1 MERLQQFGAG
11 PLPNCNRSP
20 TMGIVINFPTKGCAA
35 KSSAVA
41 QPVRATARPAPAPS
55 LKTER
60 THSTG
65 FKVKAISLLLL
76 KGVWAS
82 VWLVLACLWLMGRW
96 LAGIDLCFQLIRTAY
111 FWNTP
116 NVYAGWTFLL
126 HFAVFTFWTYLVGVY
141 RPAGFRDLPPVLAAK
156 KG

>member
-1 MERLQQFGAG
+1 
-11 PLPNCNRSP
+11 
-20 TMGIVINFPTKGCAA
+20 MGIVINFPTKGDAEKA
-35 KSSAVA
+35 SAVA
-41 QPVRATARPAPAPS
+41 QPARATAGPAPAPY

-60 THSTG
+60 TRSIG
-65 FKVKAISLLLL
+65 FKVKAMSLLLL

-82 VWLVLACLWLMGRW
+82 VWLVLVCTWPIARW
-96 LAGIDLCFQLIRTAY
+96 IAGIDLCFQLIRTAY

-126 HFAVFTFWTYLVGVY
+126 HFAVFTAWTCLVGVH